1 MPDEINLKPKKNLLT
16 YGAIAAGGLV
26 ILLVLMKK
34 GGAAAADTSGGGANT
49 SQPIIIPAG
58 GGSSGPDATTTAAL
72 QQLGQN
78 QQDLASGITA
88 GFAGLSADNADNTAS
103 NTSLA
108 EGIAAGFSGVSNM
121 LASRTAPPQ
130 AIPGPVTTSPPPPPA
145 SAVHTFFGATVDVQ
159 SARDRFGLGS
169 NMKYVDTSNMSYAQ
183 TRSALQKAGGMGLI
197 VGGDKAGGGVDATE
211 AAGLG
216 VTRVFGQDR
225 QGTLE
230 ALRNV
235 NF

>member
-1 MPDEINLKPKKNLLT
+1 MPDEIDLKPKKNLLT

-34 GGAAAADTSGGGANT
+34 GGAAASDTSGGGANT

-58 GGSSGPDATTTAAL
+58 GGSSGPDATTSATL
-72 QQLGQN
+72 TQLGAN
-78 QQDLASGITA
+78 QQDLASGIAA
-88 GFAGLSADNADNTAS
+88 GFASIGNL
-103 NTSLA
+103 
-108 EGIAAGFSGVSNM
+108 
-121 LASRTAPPQ
+121 LASRESSPE
-130 AIPGPVTTSPPPPPA
+130 AIPGPVTTPNPTPPA

-183 TRSALQKAGGMGLI
+183 TRSALQKAGSMGLI

-216 VTRVFGQDR
+216 VTRVFGIDR